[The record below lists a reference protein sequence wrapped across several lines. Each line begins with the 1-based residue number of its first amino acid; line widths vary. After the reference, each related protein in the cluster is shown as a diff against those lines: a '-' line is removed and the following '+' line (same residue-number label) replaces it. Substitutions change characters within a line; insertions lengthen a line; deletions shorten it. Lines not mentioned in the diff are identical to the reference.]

1 MRIASASL
9 LVKKFR
15 FMSAPNNHTPSSD
28 VLRPVRV
35 WDLPTRVFHALLI
48 VSMAGLIL
56 TGEVGGAALQWHFY
70 FGYSV
75 LSLVLFRVLWGFVG
89 GHWSRFASFV
99 PSPASLKAYVRG
111 LLSGHH
117 SPSVGHNPMGAL
129 SVLAMLAL
137 LLIQVFTGFISDD
150 EIASSGPWTPLVS
163 GDWIE
168 LATEYHGDVGKV
180 LLILLVVLHV
190 ASILFYKRVKQEDL
204 VTPMIRGDKTLP
216 EGTPQSTD
224 SALSRLFAFVLWLGC
239 VYVVYW
245 CVNLAP

>member
-1 MRIASASL
+1 
-9 LVKKFR
+9 
-15 FMSAPNNHTPSSD
+15 MSAPNNHTPSSD

-48 VSMAGLIL
+48 VSMIGLII

-70 FGYSV
+70 FGYAV

-89 GHWSRFASFV
+89 GYWSRFTSFV
-99 PSPASLKAYVRG
+99 PTSASLKAYVRG
-111 LLSGHH
+111 LLTGHH

-150 EIASSGPWTPLVS
+150 EIASSGPWTPFVS
-163 GDWIE
+163 GNWIE
-168 LATEYHGDVGKV
+168 LATEYHGDVGKM

-190 ASILFYKRVKQEDL
+190 ASVLFYKRVKQEDL
-204 VTPMIRGDKTLP
+204 VTPMILGDKSLP

-224 SALSRLFAFVLWLGC
+224 HALSRLFALVLWLAC
-239 VYVVYW
+239 MCVVYW

>member
-1 MRIASASL
+1 MSSA
-9 LVKKFR
+9 
-15 FMSAPNNHTPSSD
+15 NNHTPSSD

-48 VSMAGLIL
+48 VSMVGLIIS
-56 TGEVGGAALQWHFY
+56 GQVGGAALQWHFY
-70 FGYSV
+70 FGYFV

-89 GHWSRFASFV
+89 GYWSRFGSFV
-99 PSPASLKAYVRG
+99 PTPASVKVYLAD

-117 SPSVGHNPMGAL
+117 QPSVGHNPMGAL
-129 SVLAMLAL
+129 SVLAMLGL

-150 EIASSGPWTPLVS
+150 EIASSGPWTPFVS

-204 VTPMIRGDKTLP
+204 VTPMIRGDKALP
-216 EGTPQSTD
+216 ESTRASTD
-224 SALSRLFAFVLWLGC
+224 HALSRLFALVLWLGC